1 MPILTI
7 DRFNYML
14 ANGDNYSISS
24 ENILGISQPYYCK
37 IGGVLGNILLLFQVY
52 VNIWYVEFYF
62 R

>member
-7 DRFNYML
+7 DRFNCML

-37 IGGVLGNILLLFQVY
+37 IGGVLGNTLLLFQVICKHL
-52 VNIWYVEFYF
+52 VC
-62 R
+62 